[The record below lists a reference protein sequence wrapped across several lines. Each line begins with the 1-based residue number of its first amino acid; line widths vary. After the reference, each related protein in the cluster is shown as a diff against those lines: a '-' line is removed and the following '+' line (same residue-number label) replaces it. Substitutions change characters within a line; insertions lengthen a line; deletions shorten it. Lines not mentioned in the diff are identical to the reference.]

1 MEFSVWLALVGLFFA
16 GGLTPGPAV
25 MLVVSSSLRYGVRP
39 SMLPAVGVS
48 TANFVWIGLAAGGAA
63 AIASR
68 FPTAFL
74 ALKLAGLIFIIWLA
88 VGLVRGASRDLRLSR
103 EAMPKRAALFG
114 RGFGLQLANPN
125 ALVFFGALLPS
136 FFDADRALV
145 PQIAIMVATIT
156 VSEMTGLFV
165 YAFAADRMARSFAD
179 PAFARWFNIGA
190 AALMVGSAAFA
201 VWATSQP

>member
-39 SMLPAVGVS
+39 SMLPALGVS
-48 TANFVWIGLAAGGAA
+48 TANLVWIGLAAGGAA

-125 ALVFFGALLPS
+125 ALVFFGALLPG

-145 PQIAIMVATIT
+145 PQVAIMVATIT

-179 PAFARWFNIGA
+179 PAFAKWFNIGA